1 MWRPMVGALV
11 LVLTPLA
18 LRAQEPLPLDWQEG
32 PQTVSLGSIA
42 ELQLESGYI
51 FLDAKD
57 TRTLMEDMGN
67 TTDGTELGLVTATD
81 EDATWFVIFEE
92 RNVGY
97 VRDDDK
103 DDIDAD
109 ALLASIREGTEQ
121 ANKVR
126 AERGISALHVVGWQ
140 EAPRYDEASNN
151 LTWAILGRDDDGGD
165 VVNFNVRLLGRRGY
179 VSATLVDDAT
189 RVVLARP
196 HLDRV
201 LGSFSYKTG
210 NRYAEF
216 REGDKI
222 AKYGLAALVVGGAGA
237 AAAKTGL
244 LAGLFKLIAKGG
256 KAVILLVV
264 GALAAIRK
272 ILGALFGGGEVKV

>member
-1 MWRPMVGALV
+1 MVGALA
-11 LVLTPLA
+11 LLLTPLA
-18 LRAQEPLPLDWQEG
+18 LNAQPPVPLNWQEG
-32 PQTVSLGSIA
+32 PQTVSLGSTA
-42 ELQLESGYI
+42 ELQLETGYI

-67 TTDGTELGLVTATD
+67 VTDGSELGLVTAAD
-81 EDATWFVIFEE
+81 EDATWFVIFEQ
-92 RNVGY
+92 RDVGY

-109 ALLASIREGTEQ
+109 ALLESIREGTEE
-121 ANKVR
+121 ANEVR

-140 EAPRYDEASNN
+140 EAPRYDEATNN

-189 RVVLARP
+189 RIVLARP
-196 HLDRV
+196 HVGRV

-210 NRYAEF
+210 NKYAEF

-256 KAVILLVV
+256 KAIILLVV
-264 GALAAIRK
+264 GALAALRK
-272 ILGALFGGGEVKV
+272 ILASIFGTEVKA

>member
-1 MWRPMVGALV
+1 MVGALA
-11 LVLTPLA
+11 LLLTPLA
-18 LRAQEPLPLDWQEG
+18 LSAQQPLPLSWQEG
-32 PQTVSLGSIA
+32 PQAVSLGAVA
-42 ELQLESGYI
+42 ELQLESGYL

-67 TTDGTELGLVTATD
+67 MTDGSELGLVTAAD
-81 EDATWFVIFEE
+81 ENATWFVIFE
-92 RNVGY
+92 RRDVGY

-109 ALLASIREGTEQ
+109 ALLESIREGTEE
-121 ANKVR
+121 ANRVR

-140 EAPRYDEASNN
+140 EAPRYDEATNN

-189 RVVLARP
+189 QIVLARP
-196 HLDRV
+196 HLDRL
-201 LGSFSYKTG
+201 LGSFSYTTG

-256 KAVILLVV
+256 KAIILLVV
-264 GALAAIRK
+264 GALAALRK
-272 ILGALFGGGEVKV
+272 ILASIFSTEVKA

>member
-1 MWRPMVGALV
+1 MVGALA
-11 LVLTPLA
+11 LLLTPLA
-18 LRAQEPLPLDWQEG
+18 LSAQQPLPLSWQEG
-32 PQTVSLGSIA
+32 PQVVSLGAVA
-42 ELQLESGYI
+42 ELQLESGYL

-67 TTDGTELGLVTATD
+67 MTDGSELGLVTAAD
-81 EDATWFVIFEE
+81 ENATWFVIFE
-92 RNVGY
+92 RRDVGY

-109 ALLASIREGTEQ
+109 ALLESIREGTEE
-121 ANKVR
+121 ANRVR

-140 EAPRYDEASNN
+140 EAPRYDEATNN

-189 RVVLARP
+189 QIVLARP
-196 HLDRV
+196 HLDRL
-201 LGSFSYKTG
+201 LGSFSYTTG

-256 KAVILLVV
+256 KAIILLVV
-264 GALAAIRK
+264 GALAALRK
-272 ILGALFGGGEVKV
+272 ILASIFSTEVKA

>member
-1 MWRPMVGALV
+1 MVGALV
-11 LVLTPLA
+11 LVLAPFA

>member
-1 MWRPMVGALV
+1 MVGALA
-11 LVLTPLA
+11 LTLTPLA
-18 LRAQEPLPLDWQEG
+18 LSAQPPVPLNWQEG

-42 ELQLESGYI
+42 ELQLETGYI
-51 FLDAKD
+51 FLGAED

-67 TTDGTELGLVTATD
+67 VTDGSELGLVTTAD
-81 EDATWFVIFEE
+81 EDATWFVIFEH
-92 RNVGY
+92 RDVGY

-103 DDIDAD
+103 DDIDAA
-109 ALLASIREGTEQ
+109 ALLESIREGTEE

-140 EAPRYDEASNN
+140 EAPRYDEATNN

-189 RVVLARP
+189 RIVLARP
-196 HLDRV
+196 HLSRL
-201 LGSFSYKTG
+201 LGSFSYQTG
-210 NRYAEF
+210 NKYAEF

-264 GALAAIRK
+264 GALAALRK
-272 ILGALFGGGEVKV
+272 MLGALFGGGEVKA